1 MIQYVPSV
9 ILDVLLSR
17 HADSRNYRG
26 PLICK
31 KEFSSIPL
39 TYQEKKQLK
48 SDINKLPGDKLGD
61 LLNIIRN
68 RETCIQETAPD
79 KVEVDFE
86 LLKTATLR
94 ALQRFVASCFTKCIG
109 HGKSKYTYAWITQLL
124 ADCFSPKLKLK
135 IKSILSESTGLFC
148 FIGTNLKAKGG
159 LLTEKIK
166 DNDKRFISFE
176 CARNK
181 EKQLG
186 KTWI

>member
-1 MIQYVPSV
+1 M
-9 ILDVLLSR
+9 
-17 HADSRNYRG
+17 
-26 PLICK
+26 
-31 KEFSSIPL
+31 

-94 ALQRFVASCFTKCIG
+94 ALQRFVASCFTKCNG
-109 HGKSKYTYAWITQLL
+109 HEKSKYIYAWITQLL
-124 ADCFSPKLKLK
+124 AEFFSKLKLK

-148 FIGTNLKAKGG
+148 FIGKNLKAKGG
-159 LLTEKIK
+159 LLTEKKK
-166 DNDKRFISFE
+166 DNENRFISFK
-176 CARNK
+176 CARNT
-181 EKQLG
+181 EKLLG